1 MQVKARDLRDLLSLG
16 DSIKWHAA
24 NLRHNISLR
33 RVTHTLKGVV
43 LLIRHVV
50 QLRFSLQDDAEFSK
64 DLEYAL
70 FQSQLSAIEVRKTNG
85 SSNIYI
91 QGEFNVAQLRIYLLV
106 NHPVD
111 TIAVE
116 VTEEKAA

>member
-1 MQVKARDLRDLLSLG
+1 MQIRARDLRDLLGLG
-16 DSIKWHAA
+16 DSIKWHAS

-43 LLIRHVV
+43 LLVRHIV
-50 QLRFSLQDDAEFSK
+50 QLRFSLQDDLEFSK

-116 VTEEKAA
+116 VIEEKAA